1 MCISTSHFDKLHV
14 IIISYQNIF
23 CRLLSL
29 WTVSRLSFNWQ
40 CQILLWFHFLLSR
53 EGIFLEIFPCS
64 EHLIWTRLVWSV
76 SVKLIV
82 ANPHNLD
89 ECHKV
94 SSRITQQYPNQ
105 AVTRIL
111 EQIAYLIWKD
121 NRHKDIFR
129 LYELVFTFI
138 CGHICCYN
146 VGYDDTEDDGPENV
160 VRIDQLGHKMST
172 EVGK

>member
-1 MCISTSHFDKLHV
+1 MVIKSIYFSLKDKILPCAFLISHFDKLHV
-14 IIISYQNIF
+14 IIISYQIIF

-111 EQIAYLIWKD
+111 EKIANLIWKD
-121 NRHKDIFR
+121 NRHKDIYISSLR
-129 LYELVFTFI
+129 TPGIYLHQWSYL
-138 CGHICCYN
+138 
-146 VGYDDTEDDGPENV
+146 
-160 VRIDQLGHKMST
+160 LL
-172 EVGK
+172 